1 MHILELCELTSLP
14 QLHFW
19 PCCCQ
24 ITNIRMMKI
33 RDRKC
38 VRCRH
43 SLLIQIA
50 QMSMSLKIRQSVIYA
65 KLSVS
70 IVILTQTTGLLNH
83 LKPLLCYV
91 MLSQMPWMRREEKAE
106 RELYGSITWIK
117 IKDVSL
123 CRTYR

>member
-14 QLHFW
+14 QLHCW

-50 QMSMSLKIRQSVIYA
+50 QMSMSLKIWQSVIYA
-65 KLSVS
+65 KLF
-70 IVILTQTTGLLNH
+70 
-83 LKPLLCYV
+83 
-91 MLSQMPWMRREEKAE
+91 QMPWMSREEKAE
-106 RELYGSITWIK
+106 RELCGSIIHGSSFPF
-117 IKDVSL
+117 KDVSL

>member
-14 QLHFW
+14 QLHCW
-19 PCCCQ
+19 SCCYQ

-38 VRCRH
+38 VCCRHSYRH

-50 QMSMSLKIRQSVIYA
+50 QMSMSLKIRQSVTYA
-65 KLSVS
+65 K
-70 IVILTQTTGLLNH
+70 
-83 LKPLLCYV
+83 
-91 MLSQMPWMRREEKAE
+91 LSQMPWMRRDEKAE

-117 IKDVSL
+117 FPF
-123 CRTYR
+123 YRCLSMQKVQVIGCCICIASQ